1 MKAAAGLVKRAGSDA
16 VGAIRPVCRPEA
28 KACLGIDRPAQHTIP
43 VGDIIGLFRWLTIH
57 NRLAGTFFST
67 LLTHHA
73 KIPNS
78 EFDRFIGNEGQ
89 IRKNLGQSNPGAE
102 YRCDQQAVAGKLS
115 QTGINRYGNAA
126 GRIIAAR
133 YGLIPQPSDIMSEQ
147 TGYKRH
153 F

>member
-1 MKAAAGLVKRAGSDA
+1 MKSSGGFIKRAGSDA
-16 VGAIRPVCRPEA
+16 VGAIRPVGRPEA
-28 KACLGIDRPAQHTIP
+28 KAGLGIDRPAQHTLP
-43 VGDIIGLFRWLTIH
+43 VGDIIGFFRWLTIH

-89 IRKNLGQSNPGAE
+89 ISKDLGQSNPGTE
-102 YRCDQQAVAGKLS
+102 GRCDQQAVAGKLS

-126 GRIIAAR
+126 GRVIAAR
-133 YGLIPQPSDIMSEQ
+133 DGLISQASDIMSQQ
-147 TGYKRH
+147 TSYERH